1 VSKQQRVAEA
11 AKPRPVPEEPRP
23 VPKVTRLEGRIL
35 LPDLRGLTVAE
46 VEAVSKQARLTVN
59 ISGRGRAVSQT
70 PPPGTVL
77 AAGAGDVWVLCEPGT
92 DPI

>member
-1 VSKQQRVAEA
+1 MPNVAQ
-11 AKPRPVPEEPRP
+11 
-23 VPKVTRLEGRIL
+23 LEGRIL
-35 LPDLRGLTVAE
+35 LPDLRGLSVAE
-46 VEAVSKQARLTVN
+46 VQAVSKRAKLTVN

-77 AAGAGDVWVLCEPGT
+77 AAGDGDVWVLCEPEL